1 MENVEEYLSKYNE
14 WCESLK
20 EDTLDDRFVRSVLLG
35 IRDEE
40 SGSTVVD
47 PKTILS
53 CYDDIIKK
61 IKDEISDIRKDI
73 FMKYMNIETLKV
85 TADEMIRMYDKSV
98 KEASHR
104 EKAVLEQVEEKY
116 CTNIKNI
123 TNEID
128 RFFSDIDSYYGRL
141 CTLTCALNSAEDKF
155 KTVFDKVYPD
165 IPKTESNIP
174 TPSSI
179 MGVLTPRG

>member
-47 PKTILS
+47 PNTILS

-61 IKDEISDIRKDI
+61 IKDEISD
-73 FMKYMNIETLKV
+73 MV
-85 TADEMIRMYDKSV
+85 DEMNVWFSNKDDG
-98 KEASHR
+98 H
-104 EKAVLEQVEEKY
+104 EE
-116 CTNIKNI
+116 
-123 TNEID
+123 D
-128 RFFSDIDSYYGRL
+128 
-141 CTLTCALNSAEDKF
+141 
-155 KTVFDKVYPD
+155 
-165 IPKTESNIP
+165 
-174 TPSSI
+174 
-179 MGVLTPRG
+179 